1 MTLRFVPVT
10 DNPGIVEVHDDQ
22 KLVAAIYA
30 HEDNVALV
38 SKYYTE
44 TLVDTDYPPKV
55 TVVLKGA
62 DPARASESTP
72 ASEEPGPGSHGDAP
86 RQGRT

>member
-1 MTLRFVPVT
+1 MTLRFVSVR

-30 HEDNVALV
+30 HEEDLAIV

-44 TLVDTDYPPKV
+44 TVVDIKYPPKV
-55 TVVLKGA
+55 TVVLKGPS
-62 DPARASESTP
+62 DARLS
-72 ASEEPGPGSHGDAP
+72 AP
-86 RQGRT
+86 